1 MATRRKR
8 FVQHMVKVVGRDEC
22 TSREI
27 LNRLVEAGRVQM
39 PDRTQIGMILKSCG
53 YFDKVRLDKTKG
65 KAWIWKVRLD
75 KAIEAGWLAPDESD

>member
-1 MATRRKR
+1 MR
-8 FVQHMVKVVGRDEC
+8 FVEHMVKAVGRDQC

-53 YFDKVRLDKTKG
+53 YFDKVGLDKQHG
-65 KAWIWKVRLD
+65 KVTVWAVRID
-75 KAIEAGWLAPDESD
+75 RAIEAGWISPDESD